1 MFTRYELLAIRDA
14 IIDSRI
20 SWQERIDR
28 GADVSERFMVGL
40 ESIETKLDEMVFGDI
55 NKFTHR
61 HVKRGTLY
69 RWHATG
75 RMQASTPVSDM
86 DQVEIYQGEDGQWW
100 VRPTAEFNDGRFE
113 EV

>member
-14 IIDSRI
+14 VIDSRA
-20 SWQERIDR
+20 SWKERIDR
-28 GADVSERFMVGL
+28 GADVSERYMASL
-40 ESIETKLDEMVFGDI
+40 ETIETKLDEIVFGDT

-75 RMQASTPVSDM
+75 GVQASTPVSDM
-86 DQVEIYQGEDGQWW
+86 DQVEIYQGEDG
-100 VRPTAEFNDGRFE
+100 
-113 EV
+113 